1 MVNSISICG
10 QADIIQRK
18 RTALVKL
25 DTDEFYVLRYIVLQG
40 SKQEE
45 KAT

>member
-1 MVNSISICG
+1 MVNTISIGG

-25 DTDEFYVLRYIVLQG
+25 DTDEFFVLRYIVLQG
-40 SKQEE
+40 SKQGK
-45 KAT
+45 KAI